1 MSAHETAEQAV
12 EAHRAVGARTLVHPE
27 EKLDYPIGTGLLL
40 RHDALTR
47 DLVGSTGWMPR
58 EDSNLDKR
66 YQKPLSY
73 H

>member
-12 EAHRAVGARTLVHPE
+12 EAHHAVGARTLVHPE

-58 EDSNLDKR
+58 ETPNW
-66 YQKPLSY
+66 
-73 H
+73 